1 MKRAVIGTAGHIDH
15 GKTALV
21 KALTGID
28 TDRLPEEKARGI
40 TIDLGFAYMDL
51 EGASTAGIKW
61 RVGIVDVPGHE
72 RFVKNMLAGATG
84 IDIALLV
91 VAADD
96 GVMPQTVEHLEILG
110 LLGLRHGA
118 VVITKKDLV
127 DREWLALVKE
137 DIKDLTKGTFLWGAP
152 LIEVDSLKGEGI
164 AELKEVIRGLLEGT
178 EEEAIQ
184 GLFRLPIDRAFTVQ
198 SFGCVVTGTV
208 LSGQVKVGEEVE
220 LLPVKEVV
228 RVRGIEVHGE
238 KIGSAVKGQRAALNL
253 GGIKTSEVRRGF
265 ELSVPGYLSPTELL
279 DCHLHHLSSTGSPPQ
294 ADAASHRP
302 LRNGERV
309 RFHIATTEVMGRVVL
324 LDKEVLM
331 PGEKGLVQFRLEG
344 PVVAERGEHYVIRS
358 YSPCRTIGGG
368 RVLRGCA
375 SRLRRFQEDTLK
387 ELQILLEGDD
397 REVIGQ
403 ALRGSRNYLL
413 SEEELVKSLNIHPS
427 RVREIVEELI
437 AKGVLTTTREDSK
450 VLLVDRQRLES
461 LKIKMLKSLEDFHR
475 TNPLRVGVEEST
487 LKVHLSREIPPPLF
501 SLVLAELSREGLI
514 TISDHK
520 VSTSGFQV
528 KLSQE
533 DKKIAEEMERAFLQ
547 GKFNPPAPESASG
560 GLSQGSASG
569 GSRPQGPLQRKT
581 YQDLLSLLLEQ
592 KTLIE
597 IEKEKSLYIHAKVL
611 EELKGLVAGFVKEKG
626 SITVADLRDLVNT
639 SRKYAVPL
647 LEYLDKIHFTRRE
660 GDRRVLHD
668 SAESP

>member
-51 EGASTAGIKW
+51 EGGSTTGIKW

-96 GVMPQTVEHLEILG
+96 GVMPQTVEHLEILE

-118 VVITKKDLV
+118 VVVTKKDLV
-127 DREWLALVKE
+127 DREWLVLVKE

-152 LIEVDSLKGEGI
+152 LIEVDSLNGEGI

-178 EEEAIQ
+178 EEGAIQ

-198 SFGCVVTGTV
+198 GFGCVVTGTV

-238 KIGSAVKGQRAALNL
+238 KVESAVKGQRAALNL

-279 DCHLHHLSSTGSPPQ
+279 DCHLYHLSGAGGPPQ
-294 ADAASHRP
+294 VENPPSLRLYSGQAFGRADSASHRP

-331 PGEKGLVQFRLEG
+331 PGEEGLVQFRLEG
-344 PVVAERGEHYVIRS
+344 TVVAERGEHYVIRS

-368 RVLRGCA
+368 KVLRGCA

-403 ALRGSRNYLL
+403 ALRSSGNYLL

-427 RVREIVEELI
+427 RVREVVEELM
-437 AKGVLTTTREDSK
+437 AKGILTTIREDSR

-501 SLVLAELSREGLI
+501 SLVLTELSREGLA
-514 TISDHK
+514 TISDHR

-528 KLSQE
+528 KLSPE
-533 DKKIAEEMERAFLQ
+533 DKKIAEEMERAFLE
-547 GKFNPPAPESASG
+547 GKFNPPAPETL
-560 GLSQGSASG
+560 LSQGFAS
-569 GSRPQGPLQRKT
+569 SQRKT

-597 IEKEKSLYIHAKVL
+597 IEKSLYIHAKVL
-611 EELKGLVAGFVKEKG
+611 EELKGLVAGFIKEKG
-626 SITVADLRDLVNT
+626 SITV
-639 SRKYAVPL
+639 
-647 LEYLDKIHFTRRE
+647 
-660 GDRRVLHD
+660 
-668 SAESP
+668 

>member
-51 EGASTAGIKW
+51 EGASTTGIKW

-72 RFVKNMLAGATG
+72 RFVRNMLAGATG

-198 SFGCVVTGTV
+198 GFGCVVTGTV

-238 KIGSAVKGQRAALNL
+238 KVGSAVKGQRAALNL

-279 DCHLHHLSSTGSPPQ
+279 DCHLHHLSSAGSPPK
-294 ADAASHRP
+294 ADATSRRP

-344 PVVAERGEHYVIRS
+344 TVVAERGEHYVIRS

-368 RVLRGCA
+368 KVLRGCA

-387 ELQILLEGDD
+387 ELQTLLEGDD

-403 ALRGSRNYLL
+403 ALRSSRNYLL

-427 RVREIVEELI
+427 RVREVVAELM
-437 AKGVLTTTREDSK
+437 AKGILTTIREDSK

-501 SLVLAELSREGLI
+501 SLVLTELSREGLVN
-514 TISDHK
+514 ISDHR

-533 DKKIAEEMERAFLQ
+533 YKKIAEEMERAFLE
-547 GKFNPPAPESASG
+547 GKFNPPAPETL
-560 GLSQGSASG
+560 LSQGSASG
-569 GSRPQGPLQRKT
+569 GCHPQGPSQRKT

-597 IEKEKSLYIHAKVL
+597 IEKSLYIHAKVL

-639 SRKYAVPL
+639 SRKYAVPI
-647 LEYLDKIHFTRRE
+647 LEYLDRIHFTRRE

-668 SAESP
+668 SVKSRQ

>member
-51 EGASTAGIKW
+51 EGGSTSGIKW

-127 DREWLALVKE
+127 DGEWLALVKE

-152 LIEVDSLKGEGI
+152 LIEVDSLKGAGI

-178 EEEAIQ
+178 EEGAIQ

-198 SFGCVVTGTV
+198 GFGCVVTGTV

-238 KIGSAVKGQRAALNL
+238 KVGSAVKGQRAALNL

-279 DCHLHHLSSTGSPPQ
+279 DCHLHHLSSAGSPPK
-294 ADAASHRP
+294 ADSASHRP

-344 PVVAERGEHYVIRS
+344 TVVAERGEHYVIRS

-368 RVLRGCA
+368 KVLRGCA

-403 ALRGSRNYLL
+403 ALRSSRNYLL

-437 AKGVLTTTREDSK
+437 AKGILTTIREDSK

-475 TNPLRVGVEEST
+475 TNPLRMGVEEST

-501 SLVLAELSREGLI
+501 SLVLTELSRESLI
-514 TISDHK
+514 TISDHR

-533 DKKIAEEMERAFLQ
+533 NKKIAEEMEKAFLQ
-547 GKFNPPAPESASG
+547 GKFNPPAPETLLSRESASG
-560 GLSQGSASG
+560 GCH
-569 GSRPQGPLQRKT
+569 PQGPSQRKT

-597 IEKEKSLYIHAKVL
+597 IEKSLYVHAKVL
-611 EELKGLVAGFVKEKG
+611 EELKGLVAGFVKGKG

-647 LEYLDKIHFTRRE
+647 LEYLDRIHFTRRE

-668 SAESP
+668 PVESP

>member
-1 MKRAVIGTAGHIDH
+1 
-15 GKTALV
+15 
-21 KALTGID
+21 
-28 TDRLPEEKARGI
+28 
-40 TIDLGFAYMDL
+40 
-51 EGASTAGIKW
+51 
-61 RVGIVDVPGHE
+61 
-72 RFVKNMLAGATG
+72 MLAGATG

-96 GVMPQTVEHLEILG
+96 GVMPQTVEHLEILE

-118 VVITKKDLV
+118 VVVTKKDLV

-137 DIKDLTKGTFLWGAP
+137 DINDLTKGTFLWGAP
-152 LIEVDSLKGEGI
+152 LIEVDSLKGAGI

-178 EEEAIQ
+178 EEEPVQ

-198 SFGCVVTGTV
+198 GFGCVVTGTV

-238 KIGSAVKGQRAALNL
+238 KVGSAVKGQRAALNL

-279 DCHLHHLSSTGSPPQ
+279 DCNLHHLSSTGSPPQ
-294 ADAASHRP
+294 VENPPSFGRADAASHRP

-331 PGEKGLVQFRLEG
+331 PGEEGLVQFRLEG
-344 PVVAERGEHYVIRS
+344 TVVAERGEHYVIRS

-368 RVLRGCA
+368 KVLRGCA

-403 ALRGSRNYLL
+403 ALRSSRNYLL

-427 RVREIVEELI
+427 RVREVVEELM
-437 AKGVLTTTREDSK
+437 AKGVLTTIREDSK

-461 LKIKMLKSLEDFHR
+461 LKIKMLKRLEDFHR
-475 TNPLRVGVEEST
+475 TNPLRVGVEESA
-487 LKVHLSREIPPPLF
+487 LKVHLSREIPPSLF
-501 SLVLAELSREGLI
+501 SLVLTELSREGLA
-514 TISDHK
+514 TISDHR

-528 KLSQE
+528 KLSPE
-533 DKKIAEEMERAFLQ
+533 DKKIAEEMERAFLE
-547 GKFNPPAPESASG
+547 GKFNPPAPETLLSQESASG
-560 GLSQGSASG
+560 GC
-569 GSRPQGPLQRKT
+569 RPQGPSQRKT

-597 IEKEKSLYIHAKVL
+597 IEKSLYIHAKAL
-611 EELKGLVAGFVKEKG
+611 EELKGLVAGFIKEKG

-647 LEYLDKIHFTRRE
+647 LEYLDRVHFTRRE

-668 SAESP
+668 SVESRR